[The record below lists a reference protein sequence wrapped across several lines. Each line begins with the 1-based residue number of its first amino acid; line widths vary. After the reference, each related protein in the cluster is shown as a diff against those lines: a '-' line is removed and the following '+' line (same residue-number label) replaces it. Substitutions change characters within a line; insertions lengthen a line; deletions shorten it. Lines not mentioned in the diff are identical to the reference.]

1 MANIF
6 QKLGLLKKEGED
18 PEDQQAPI
26 IKPIVQPTTVVSMGD
41 STPPVAKSNTDYSKY
56 LEDVL
61 DKANQPGVDFLEFH
75 KALNSF
81 DGKPLTEQQKYEFA
95 YLPIKAMGI
104 DAQALESTGRDY
116 LSVLSKENQSFQNEL
131 ATAIREK
138 VENKKAEIQKLTAEN
153 AELNSKIEAN
163 SRQIEQMNQ
172 DVFAASSSIDVEK
185 QAFEYALSNKV
196 AIINDRITKIQTYLH
211 GNPTI

>member
-6 QKLGLLKKEGED
+6 QKLGLLKKDEGD
-18 PEDQQAPI
+18 PDDQQAPI
-26 IKPIVQPTTVVSMGD
+26 IKPIVQPTTIVSMGD
-41 STPPVAKSNTDYSKY
+41 NPPAIKSNTDYNKY

-61 DKANQPGVDFLEFH
+61 DKANKPGVDFLEFH

-81 DGKPLTEQQKYEFA
+81 DGKPLTEQQKYEFSF
-95 YLPIKAMGI
+95 LPIKAMGI
-104 DAQALESTGRDY
+104 DALTLESTARDY
-116 LSVLSKENQSFQNEL
+116 LSVLNQENQSFRDEL
-131 ATAIREK
+131 ASAIREK

-163 SRQIEQMNQ
+163 SKRIEQMNQ
-172 DVFAASSSIDVEK
+172 EVFTSSSSIEVEK

-196 AIINDRITKIQTYLH
+196 SIINDRITKIQTYLH
-211 GNPTI
+211 GNPTV